1 MMQIR
6 RIVTADDPLGE
17 PWPPCDAGLWCVV
30 RRLCGFTMWRAIG
43 WVETAV
49 NEYIEGRIA
58 AWDAKLNESAAARA
72 AAVCANGANGAAD
85 PPMGAPVAALPAEK
99 QPTKGIDTI
108 AP

>member
-49 NEYIEGRIA
+49 NEYIEASPASAHQGIENFRSRQENTNGRF
-58 AWDAKLNESAAARA
+58 K
-72 AAVCANGANGAAD
+72 VHG
-85 PPMGAPVAALPAEK
+85 
-99 QPTKGIDTI
+99 
-108 AP
+108 